1 MFKNL
6 TTVLKLNKGIEMNDK
21 NNANFIKLN
30 FLKQSGLFM
39 AISTLVVLAS
49 IGIIAA
55 KGFFYGIDFS
65 GGTEI
70 QVQFNQNIDT
80 SKVRSF
86 MSEKGYAKASV
97 QNFGDANEFLIRM
110 GTVKGKDEKETNY
123 ILNTMIKK
131 VRTGLESN
139 FKTEG
144 ALIRRVDS
152 VGPQIGSELKRNGI
166 LAAFY
171 AFLMILIYVG
181 LRFDYK
187 YAPGA
192 VICLIHDALITLGIF
207 SLFQKEVN
215 VQTMAA
221 ILTIIGYSLN
231 DTIVTFDRIREN
243 VSLYKGKTFK
253 MIVNRSLN
261 DVLSRT
267 LLTSITTLIAVLVM
281 YFMAGGVI
289 RDFAF
294 TLAIGVVVGTYSSVF
309 IASPLVLVFDRI
321 QNKKG

>member
-1 MFKNL
+1 M
-6 TTVLKLNKGIEMNDK
+6 TNKDK
-21 NNANFIKLN
+21 NEYGKYDFLGKSKAFITV
-30 FLKQSGLFM
+30 
-39 AISTLVVLAS
+39 STLVVVIS
-49 IGIIAA
+49 IVIMFMN
-55 KGFFYGIDFS
+55 GFFYGIDFS

-70 QVQFNQNIDT
+70 QVKFDQ
-80 SKVRSF
+80 KVEASRIRSF
-86 MSEKGYAKASV
+86 MGEMGYGKASV

-110 GTVKGKDEKETNY
+110 GTVKGKDEKETNN

-131 VRTGLESN
+131 VRTGLETS

-192 VICLIHDALITLGIF
+192 VICLVHDTLITLGIF

-231 DTIVTFDRIREN
+231 DTIVTFDRMREN
-243 VSLYKGKTFK
+243 VTLFKGTDFRT
-253 MIVNRSLN
+253 IVNRSLN
-261 DVLSRT
+261 DVFSRT
-267 LLTSITTLIAVLVM
+267 MLTSITTLIAVLVM
-281 YFMAGGVI
+281 YFLAGGVI
-289 RDFAF
+289 QDFAF
-294 TLAIGVVVGTYSSVF
+294 TLAIGVIVGTYSSIY
-309 IASPLVLVFDRI
+309 IASPLVIVFDRI
-321 QNKKG
+321 QNKK